1 LDKHDGPLS
10 AAYMNPIIEE
20 YRKWV
25 IETRDWLMTEFYASG
40 HPPGTEPSTPI
51 EIYERLISLM
61 QAGHPDYW
69 QSQDAQDE
77 LRKLEERFG
86 PAPPLQPQPP
96 QQAPMGGVM

>member
-1 LDKHDGPLS
+1 LARNDGPLS
-10 AAYMNPIIEE
+10 ASAMNPLIEE
-20 YRKWV
+20 LRSWA
-25 IETRDWLMTEFYASG
+25 IETREWLLQEFYASG
-40 HPPGTEPSTPI
+40 HPLGTEPSTPY

-61 QAGHPDYW
+61 QGGHPEYW